1 MAGLRTTILGAHL
14 VVLMAGLVFGQQ
26 SLFRSVPTTVKTSEN
41 DTVLLPCYVDNLGG
55 HKVRWWWGSKLLVD
69 SSDPDVTLNSRVKIF
84 PNNTLQVSDLR
95 AEDTGEYNVTSMVLY
110 LDNWEEEGRG
120 YPPSVV
126 PHPGT
131 GLLEVQL
138 GGDVDMGCE
147 AKGVPKPIITW
158 TNRHGDE
165 MQLLDHRPRLRFR
178 ADDRQLSGTYTC
190 VAING
195 VGEPA
200 NATIQLRILYI
211 PTAVVF
217 IVSRGLTYLV
227 GMGVEVE
234 RVESQSLEFGRV
246 EMVGDVRFCRYL
258 GEFMSGN
265 QDGWSEVVPLEGPAA
280 WRRECRWRRRF
291 MAVEVSLEGEIKG
304 GGETDEG
311 EGSGEVGYV
320 NPRERG
326 GIWNEEPSW
335 ERVGPPVEYPGLVV
349 LGVGPWIPLLGY
361 SLSFPLAGV
370 GEPANATIQLRILY
384 IPTAVVFIVSRG
396 LTYLV
401 GMGVEVE
408 RVESQSLEFG
418 RVEMVGDVRFCRYLG
433 EFMSGNQDGWSEVVP
448 LEGPAAWRRECRWRR
463 RFMAV
468 EVSLEG
474 EIKGGGETDEGEG
487 SGEVGYVNP
496 RERGGIWNEE
506 PSWERVGPP
515 VEYPG
520 LVVLGVGPWIPLLG
534 YSLSFP
540 LAGAGCWSLDS
551 ATWLFAF
558 ISSRRVV
565 SSSELESG
573 QMGFGRG
580 GIHPYGQITF
590 SQPQAD
596 RSIYPPEVT
605 VDKTWIHAAPG
616 LRSELVCRV
625 MADPQARVEWVFQD
639 RPVVTSSRVIALSIN
654 EKNTLLIRSVRASEL
669 GHYTCKASNMM
680 GHSQQVVELS
690 GVANSA
696 VFKSEYHRVPSNSNY
711 TLVWEVDSYS
721 AIIEY
726 NLMFR
731 RYNPTV
737 NTPWTKLVIPADVY
751 AAGPLHTRS
760 YTLTGLSPATV
771 YEGMVLSRN
780 RFGWSRPSAILRFG
794 TDGSGSEDNELVQHM
809 DTRDENLLPVQVAAM
824 VHQYNSV
831 AICRPILE
839 ATILLAAVATWY
851 ETTRKFLTVPRPSRF
866 VVPGSSDTP
875 KMITSPSLKLTRKI
889 DACCCPFTLICRGGD
904 YTSEKVH
911 IDPQPRPPTPPSTTT
926 TTIPPSTTTT
936 IPPTNTTTIPS
947 TTTTIPPT
955 NTTTPPATTIIP
967 PTNTTTPPSTTT
979 SIPPANITTP
989 PATTT
994 IPPTNTTTPP
1004 PTTTTAPVTTPKP
1017 SPKPEPGTWVV
1028 QNHTT
1033 NITCIIVEMA
1043 MQMNVSYTI
1052 SANETKHLLID
1063 VPKTAGNVT
1072 GNCGAEIQTLS
1083 LSWATKTNQTNK
1095 FALEFL
1101 KNDTTK
1107 QFWLAQI
1114 DVIHYLTELHLVSY
1128 SPEFNTPVSMSYR
1141 CMKKQ
1146 LLNLSLVQGN
1156 TTIATL
1162 EISNTHFEAFH
1173 DKTDTVFGVD
1183 HDCLL
1188 PRGPNVALV
1197 PIAVSCVV
1205 VIFLLAILLVT
1216 IFRRRQSQA
1225 QGYLGISRADSVGG
1239 SIEDMIPL
1247 QDIPGWKRCWR
1258 S

>member
-1 MAGLRTTILGAHL
+1 MSAMIDPSGAVDSIGRQNCSHGHRYNNIQDHGRSEEHNTGSTSRRSHGSRSSLFFDFCLQELHSYLVMFQCTSDIILRWSQGA
-14 VVLMAGLVFGQQ
+14 VVVGQQ
-26 SLFRSVPTTVKTSEN
+26 VADVP
-41 DTVLLPCYVDNLGG
+41 DIWLCAGG

-95 AEDTGEYNVTSMVLY
+95 AEDTGEYKCQVIRPKPWGLMEQLHAIEVL
-110 LDNWEEEGRG
+110 

-200 NATIQLRILYI
+200 NATIQLRILCKS
-211 PTAVVF
+211 
-217 IVSRGLTYLV
+217 SRQGYPH
-227 GMGVEVE
+227 
-234 RVESQSLEFGRV
+234 R
-246 EMVGDVRFCRYL
+246 
-258 GEFMSGN
+258 MSRWN
-265 QDGWSEVVPLEGPAA
+265 QANGAA
-280 WRRECRWRRRF
+280 W
-291 MAVEVSLEGEIKG
+291 GEIKG

-349 LGVGPWIPLLGY
+349 LGVGPWIPLL
-361 SLSFPLAGV
+361 
-370 GEPANATIQLRILY
+370 
-384 IPTAVVFIVSRG
+384 
-396 LTYLV
+396 
-401 GMGVEVE
+401 
-408 RVESQSLEFG
+408 
-418 RVEMVGDVRFCRYLG
+418 D
-433 EFMSGNQDGWSEVVP
+433 
-448 LEGPAAWRRECRWRR
+448 
-463 RFMAV
+463 
-468 EVSLEG
+468 
-474 EIKGGGETDEGEG
+474 
-487 SGEVGYVNP
+487 
-496 RERGGIWNEE
+496 
-506 PSWERVGPP
+506 
-515 VEYPG
+515 
-520 LVVLGVGPWIPLLG
+520 
-534 YSLSFP
+534 
-540 LAGAGCWSLDS
+540 
-551 ATWLFAF
+551 
-558 ISSRRVV
+558 
-565 SSSELESG
+565 
-573 QMGFGRG
+573 
-580 GIHPYGQITF
+580 
-590 SQPQAD
+590 
-596 RSIYPPEVT
+596 PPEVT

-851 ETTRKFLTVPRPSRF
+851 ETT
-866 VVPGSSDTP
+866 
-875 KMITSPSLKLTRKI
+875 
-889 DACCCPFTLICRGGD
+889 
-904 YTSEKVH
+904 
-911 IDPQPRPPTPPSTTT
+911 
-926 TTIPPSTTTT
+926 
-936 IPPTNTTTIPS
+936 
-947 TTTTIPPT
+947 
-955 NTTTPPATTIIP
+955 
-967 PTNTTTPPSTTT
+967 
-979 SIPPANITTP
+979 
-989 PATTT
+989 
-994 IPPTNTTTPP
+994 
-1004 PTTTTAPVTTPKP
+1004 
-1017 SPKPEPGTWVV
+1017 
-1028 QNHTT
+1028 
-1033 NITCIIVEMA
+1033 
-1043 MQMNVSYTI
+1043 
-1052 SANETKHLLID
+1052 
-1063 VPKTAGNVT
+1063 
-1072 GNCGAEIQTLS
+1072 
-1083 LSWATKTNQTNK
+1083 
-1095 FALEFL
+1095 
-1101 KNDTTK
+1101 
-1107 QFWLAQI
+1107 
-1114 DVIHYLTELHLVSY
+1114 
-1128 SPEFNTPVSMSYR
+1128 
-1141 CMKKQ
+1141 
-1146 LLNLSLVQGN
+1146 
-1156 TTIATL
+1156 
-1162 EISNTHFEAFH
+1162 
-1173 DKTDTVFGVD
+1173 
-1183 HDCLL
+1183 
-1188 PRGPNVALV
+1188 
-1197 PIAVSCVV
+1197 
-1205 VIFLLAILLVT
+1205 
-1216 IFRRRQSQA
+1216 
-1225 QGYLGISRADSVGG
+1225 
-1239 SIEDMIPL
+1239 
-1247 QDIPGWKRCWR
+1247 
-1258 S
+1258 